1 MYLYLDESGDLGFN
15 FKEKRSSEKFV
26 ITILVCFNEASRR
39 EFRKAVQ
46 RTIKNK
52 VNKNRKKQKV
62 QELKGTNTDINIKK
76 YFLRNV
82 ENGDWKIFSLIL
94 NKRHVHK
101 DMTTPL
107 EKKKLYNL
115 LSRVL
120 IEKLVPLL
128 QNEKEKVEI
137 VVDKSKN
144 TEEIKD
150 FNNYL
155 KKHLAT
161 FLPLNVPLKIF
172 HFSSFEIYQLQAV
185 DLFCWGIFRKFEYQD
200 IEWYRNYA
208 HKIEHEMEYLK

>member
-15 FKEKRSSEKFV
+15 FKEKRSSKKFV

-46 RTIKNK
+46 RTLKNK
-52 VNKNRKKQKV
+52 VNKNKKKQKV
-62 QELKGTNTDINIKK
+62 QELKGTNTDINKKK

-82 ENGDWKIFSLIL
+82 KNEDWKVFSLIL
-94 NKRHVHK
+94 NKRRVYK
-101 DMTTPL
+101 ELSTPRG
-107 EKKKLYNL
+107 KKKLYNF

-120 IEKLVPLL
+120 IEKLAPLL
-128 QNEKEKVEI
+128 QNEKEKVEL

-155 KKHLAT
+155 ENHLAT
-161 FLPLNVPLKIF
+161 FLPSNVPLKIF

-185 DLFCWGIFRKFEYQD
+185 DLFCWGIFRKFEHQD
-200 IEWYRNYA
+200 IEWYQYYA

>member
-82 ENGDWKIFSLIL
+82 ENDDWKVFSLVL
-94 NKRHVHK
+94 NKRRVYK
-101 DMTTPL
+101 ELSTPRG
-107 EKKKLYNL
+107 KKKLYNF

-120 IEKLVPLL
+120 IEKLAPIL
-128 QNEKEKVEI
+128 QKEKEKVELI
-137 VVDKSKN
+137 VDKSKSK
-144 TEEIKD
+144 EEIKD
-150 FNNYL
+150 FNQYL
-155 KKHLAT
+155 ENQLDAL
-161 FLPLNVPLKIF
+161 LPLNVPLYIY
-172 HFSSFEIYQLQAV
+172 HRNSFETFELQAV
-185 DLFCWGIFRKFEYQD
+185 DLFCWGIFRKFEIQD
-200 IEWYRNYA
+200 IDWYQCFS
-208 HKIEHEMEYLK
+208 HKIECEMEYLK